1 MKRRSAVATLVTALA
16 LVLVGGAARAASI
29 DPFIGTYVGTAVV
42 ESDEKI
48 TKRDLN
54 IVISKKDEGFEI
66 DWTTVIPKEDKTVRR
81 QFKIR
86 FLPTPRPDVF
96 KAAMRMNA
104 FGAAVPL
111 DPLKGDPYVW
121 ASIRGK
127 SLFVYGILVTDK
139 GGYELQVYQR
149 TLKPGGMTVR
159 FQRIHDGKKHKDI
172 TGEVKKVK

>member
-1 MKRRSAVATLVTALA
+1 MKRRISVVA
-16 LVLVGGAARAASI
+16 LVAALILVGGAARAESI
-29 DPFIGTYVGTAVV
+29 EPFVGTYVGTAVV
-42 ESDEKI
+42 GTDEKI

-54 IVISKKDEGFEI
+54 IVISKKDGGFEI
-66 DWTTVIPKEDKTVRR
+66 DWTTVIPKDDKTVRR

-86 FLPTPRPDVF
+86 FLPTQRPEVF

-121 ASIRGK
+121 AAIRGK

-159 FQRIHDGKKHKDI
+159 FQRNHDGTIFKDI